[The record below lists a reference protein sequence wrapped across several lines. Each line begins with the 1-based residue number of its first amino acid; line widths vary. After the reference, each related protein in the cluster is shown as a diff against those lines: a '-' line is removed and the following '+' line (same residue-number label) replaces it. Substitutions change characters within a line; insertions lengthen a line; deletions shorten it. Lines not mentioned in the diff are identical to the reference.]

1 MNEFVNYVHWRW
13 IWWWNSFSK
22 SIIYDVFIVLLWKFS
37 NFFWSRL
44 ESQICVLRF
53 DRKKEAYF
61 VDFVRVILDFQNISN
76 NFNRKPL
83 QLHSF
88 LHIFPHFLAN
98 FYVLT
103 VFNSWFTLFNNVY
116 LINYGKKLFKLC
128 LRGDRVVGSARSASL
143 SSLSYTKPEGGI
155 KNSKTLKE
163 SPKNEVDE
171 V

>member
-1 MNEFVNYVHWRW
+1 MTSTPEEKSGTKDRFSFIKWMNLWITFIGIEFDGETHSARAT
-13 IWWWNSFSK
+13 
-22 SIIYDVFIVLLWKFS
+22 IYDVFIVLLWKFS

-44 ESQICVLRF
+44 ETQICVLRF
-53 DRKKEAYF
+53 DRKKETYF
-61 VDFVRVILDFQNISN
+61 VYFVRVILDFQNISN

-116 LINYGKKLFKLC
+116 LINYGKKLFKMC
-128 LRGDRVVGSARSASL
+128 LRDDRVVGSARSALPSFLSL
-143 SSLSYTKPEGGI
+143 STS
-155 KNSKTLKE
+155 
-163 SPKNEVDE
+163 V
-171 V
+171 

>member
-1 MNEFVNYVHWRW
+1 MNEWMNEWMNLW
-13 IWWWNSFSK
+13 ITFIGIEFDGETHSARVT
-22 SIIYDVFIVLLWKFS
+22 IYDVFIVFLWKFS

-61 VDFVRVILDFQNISN
+61 VDFVWVILDFQNISN

-128 LRGDRVVGSARSASL
+128 LRGDRVVGSPQSALLCFL
-143 SSLSYTKPEGGI
+143 SSIS
-155 KNSKTLKE
+155 S
-163 SPKNEVDE
+163 SR
-171 V
+171 